1 MQKAWTGERL
11 LLGSLLCVA
20 YKHPNTSELYVTK
33 QDGGN
38 ECGIYIEREKTFN
51 KVTKMYHKSLL

>member
-1 MQKAWTGERL
+1 M
-11 LLGSLLCVA
+11 A
-20 YKHPNTSELYVTK
+20 YKHPNKSELYVTK